1 MRGYPLIY
9 TVNSFL
15 TDTSVRRTLLKDGHI
30 WCWSL
35 SLFSHFCCNYTL
47 LYGMK
52 IPQNGNAGALHDS
65 KLQTLQHFVV
75 FLQFAE
81 CILLRL

>member
-15 TDTSVRRTLLKDGHI
+15 TDTSVRRTHLVLVPVAFQ
-30 WCWSL
+30 S
-35 SLFSHFCCNYTL
+35 FCCNYTL

-65 KLQTLQHFVV
+65 KLQTL
-75 FLQFAE
+75 
-81 CILLRL
+81 

>member
-35 SLFSHFCCNYTL
+35 SLFSHFAVTILCFMESKYLKTEMQV
-47 LYGMK
+47 LYMTV
-52 IPQNGNAGALHDS
+52 NC
-65 KLQTLQHFVV
+65 KLYN
-75 FLQFAE
+75 
-81 CILLRL
+81 IL